1 MIKKLLSITLFALA
15 SLTSLARPH
24 GEAFAIL
31 IEKANITGQC
41 FHFYD
46 QWSTQDVE
54 DIWNQGRNAK
64 SVNYTRAGWL
74 AISQKE
80 SADQK
85 YKYNSFKEIKKAAD
99 NEAKNGIF
107 LHSLTLAEVGT
118 RWYWIGL
125 SENRPNISR
134 QVVEMVKTSKLN
146 QWMAEKA
153 QQGLKVI
160 NCARKITECAVV
172 AHDRTDI
179 DRQEACLYETA
190 QEALNDVKRHWEA
203 GWRVGLVDVSP
214 MNKYT
219 IVYNTYTTPRE
230 GEQYLAFCDSRESA
244 KNFINEHAH
253 NGYFITH
260 VGGAFYPGATDENGN
275 PMSFMQIMSGLVS
288 TTANLVGS
296 INGGKDGGGASDGG
310 GSDGETANTASC
322 RTQEDYQR
330 EYDKWAEKARHA
342 ALSHYKSS
350 KIDNQTGHK
359 SGEITAGNRKI
370 LRNYQKLMRGVA
382 DAASKAG
389 FTLKRADIE
398 SFVP

>member
-134 QVVEMVKTSKLN
+134 QVVEMVKVSKLN

-172 AHDRTDI
+172 AHDGTDI

-190 QEALNDVKRHWEA
+190 QEALDDVKRHWEA

-275 PMSFMQIMSGLVS
+275 V
-288 TTANLVGS
+288 T
-296 INGGKDGGGASDGG
+296 
-310 GSDGETANTASC
+310 
-322 RTQEDYQR
+322 
-330 EYDKWAEKARHA
+330 
-342 ALSHYKSS
+342 
-350 KIDNQTGHK
+350 KIDMPTTSNVLQWFCNDGTKVSVRPSGTEPKIKFYIEVKDNTMKCAGCYERCCKAAEVKIEAIKK
-359 SGEITAGNRKI
+359 S
-370 LRNYQKLMRGVA
+370 LSL
-382 DAASKAG
+382 
-389 FTLKRADIE
+389 
-398 SFVP
+398 

>member
-1 MIKKLLSITLFALA
+1 MIKKLLSIALFALA

-41 FHFYD
+41 FQFYD

-172 AHDRTDI
+172 AHDGTDI

-190 QEALNDVKRHWEA
+190 QEALDDVKRHWEA
-203 GWRVGLVDVSP
+203 GWRVGLIDVSP

-253 NGYFITH
+253 NGVTI
-260 VGGAFYPGATDENGN
+260 
-275 PMSFMQIMSGLVS
+275 
-288 TTANLVGS
+288 
-296 INGGKDGGGASDGG
+296 
-310 GSDGETANTASC
+310 
-322 RTQEDYQR
+322 
-330 EYDKWAEKARHA
+330 
-342 ALSHYKSS
+342 
-350 KIDNQTGHK
+350 
-359 SGEITAGNRKI
+359 
-370 LRNYQKLMRGVA
+370 RNMP
-382 DAASKAG
+382 
-389 FTLKRADIE
+389 TC
-398 SFVP
+398 

>member
-1 MIKKLLSITLFALA
+1 MIKKLLSIALFALA

-31 IEKANITGQC
+31 IEKANITRQC
-41 FHFYD
+41 FQFYD

-85 YKYNSFKEIKKAAD
+85 YKYSSFKEIKKVAD

-172 AHDRTDI
+172 AHDGTDI

-203 GWRVGLVDVSP
+203 GWRVGLIDVSP

-275 PMSFMQIMSGLVS
+275 PIPISTGGMSYGDEPMIELYAVTQEQYDAVMAVIDS
-288 TTANLVGS
+288 TTSFVDYDQNVLNLISDEAAGYLAGS
-296 INGGKDGGGASDGG
+296 KTV
-310 GSDGETANTASC
+310 E
-322 RTQEDYQR
+322 E
-330 EYDKWAEKARHA
+330 
-342 ALSHYKSS
+342 
-350 KIDNQTGHK
+350 
-359 SGEITAGNRKI
+359 
-370 LRNYQKLMRGVA
+370 
-382 DAASKAG
+382 ASK
-389 FTLKRADIE
+389 FIQSRVSLYIQEQK
-398 SFVP
+398 